1 MILRTPPLRK
11 RKTDSAETDFSPEN
25 LIPDRPLVIYEEPL
39 PESSHDP
46 SSSSEQMLCTYQCRQ
61 MVISLFPKSHSHFVK
76 IRVFST
82 VLFEFIGS

>member
-11 RKTDSAETDFSPEN
+11 RKTDSAETGFSPAN
-25 LIPDRPLVIYEEPL
+25 LIPDRALVIYEDPL

-46 SSSSEQMLCTYQCRQ
+46 SSSEQMLCTYQCRQ
-61 MVISLFPKSHSHFVK
+61 MVISLFPKFHSNFVE
-76 IRVFST
+76 IRVFSN